1 MVRLFE
7 KKTRV
12 LIIGDEGA
20 VLQKLRARVELFW
33 PADISVKTVAVFCG
47 WADEAI
53 VSIADYRPDVLLLN
67 HAFRRDEK
75 TGRDVARWIDEHYG
89 APIHVAVH
97 GDLAEAELRQL
108 FEGVRCVSHFIS
120 GEGVREFIRDCT
132 RRASAAG

>member
-1 MVRLFE
+1 MSWFA

-12 LIIGDEGA
+12 LVVCDDPA
-20 VLQKLRARVELFW
+20 VLAKLRARVELFW
-33 PADISVKTVAVFCG
+33 PADIPVKTLAVFCG

-53 VSIADYRPDVLLLN
+53 DSIKDYRPDVLLLT

-75 TGRDVARWIDEHYG
+75 TGRDVARWIDEHYR

-97 GDLAEAELRQL
+97 GDVAEAELRRL
-108 FEGVRCVSHFIS
+108 FEGVRCVSHFIA

-132 RRASAAG
+132 RPERAEG